1 MSYSETLTLTL
12 PSPLADIASSI
23 GRALDP
29 DTGGDK
35 SFMPI
40 EGKDIIVCSTP
51 CRPEFKEQAL
61 YMMEHPELLY
71 LVVCK
76 DYETRWP
83 EFKPPTL
90 EECELFCKS
99 IYKPS
104 T

>member
-1 MSYSETLTLTL
+1 MSYSETLTLIL
-12 PSPLADIASSI
+12 PASLSDIASAI

-29 DTGGDK
+29 DTGGADSFTLSEDK
-35 SFMPI
+35 
-40 EGKDIIVCSTP
+40 ETVCCITP

-71 LVVCK
+71 AVVCK
-76 DYETRWP
+76 DYESRWP

-90 EECELFCKS
+90 EDCELFCKS
-99 IYKPS
+99 IYKLP